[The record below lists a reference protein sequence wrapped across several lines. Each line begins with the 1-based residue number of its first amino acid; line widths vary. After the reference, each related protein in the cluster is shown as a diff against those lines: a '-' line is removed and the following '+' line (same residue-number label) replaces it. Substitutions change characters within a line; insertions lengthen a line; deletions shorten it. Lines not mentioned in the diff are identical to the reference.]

1 MNLPVYVIGHKIP
14 DTDSIC
20 GALALAELKQKMGVN
35 AMAARI
41 GHLNPETRFILDK
54 LNVESPQYMTTA
66 RNTLAEI
73 EIDEAYT
80 VYKGDT
86 LRRAWDICLEN
97 NTKTLYVVDE
107 NDNLVGMTT
116 IGEISRIQMQD
127 LAITQQLLSQTPIE
141 NLEAVLKGKILL
153 KGTLP
158 TNGQVRISDKKL
170 MERDLRGAIMILD
183 DAEDD
188 MLKSMGRGCAIIC
201 IAENY
206 VPNDYI
212 IDIAKSMGVTL
223 INTPYN
229 TMKMIQ
235 MIYRSIPVEL
245 IMTPAHDIIRFN
257 KTEFI
262 QDVEREMLKTRHS
275 SYPVMFQDKLVGSVA
290 RYHLLKSKK
299 KQFILIDHNERKQSI
314 SDIDYADIIE
324 IVDHHRIG
332 DIETDKPIVF
342 RNMIVGS
349 SCTIVGLMY
358 SEYGIEMSETV
369 AKLICYGIIS
379 DTLNFHSPT
388 CTETDRILAS
398 RLEKQFG
405 FNHQNMATELFEN
418 TATIKGKTFRDIL
431 YNDCK
436 EYTLS
441 GKRVAISQVFIYNL
455 DVVDDIEA
463 DFLKYMEDENKARIF
478 DLRLM
483 VFTNI
488 EGKGSRFIYTGKL
501 SNFFM
506 GTIKDFEKQGVVS
519 RKKQIVPRLSTEL
532 A

>member
-206 VPNDYI
+206 VPNYYI

-262 QDVEREMLKTRHS
+262 QDV
-275 SYPVMFQDKLVGSVA
+275 
-290 RYHLLKSKK
+290 
-299 KQFILIDHNERKQSI
+299 
-314 SDIDYADIIE
+314 
-324 IVDHHRIG
+324 
-332 DIETDKPIVF
+332 
-342 RNMIVGS
+342 
-349 SCTIVGLMY
+349 
-358 SEYGIEMSETV
+358 
-369 AKLICYGIIS
+369 
-379 DTLNFHSPT
+379 
-388 CTETDRILAS
+388 
-398 RLEKQFG
+398 
-405 FNHQNMATELFEN
+405 
-418 TATIKGKTFRDIL
+418 
-431 YNDCK
+431 
-436 EYTLS
+436 
-441 GKRVAISQVFIYNL
+441 
-455 DVVDDIEA
+455 
-463 DFLKYMEDENKARIF
+463 
-478 DLRLM
+478 
-483 VFTNI
+483 
-488 EGKGSRFIYTGKL
+488 
-501 SNFFM
+501 
-506 GTIKDFEKQGVVS
+506 
-519 RKKQIVPRLSTEL
+519 
-532 A
+532 